1 MPKAKPNNNNNNNNN
16 NNKTSSNKTAQASVA
31 SPIATIDTSNKTL
44 TTDDRELKRQRRKQ
58 SNRESA
64 KRSRLRKQAETE
76 ELGNIL
82 ERYVKENMKLREAVE
97 KLASERDIRTENE
110 SVLAKCIED
119 AGNKVPDLKQVEK
132 PFVVSSLELFSSNN
146 INNNDGS
153 DTTTNSGG
161 GEGTNNSTDG

>member
-1 MPKAKPNNNNNNNNN
+1 
-16 NNKTSSNKTAQASVA
+16 
-31 SPIATIDTSNKTL
+31 
-44 TTDDRELKRQRRKQ
+44 
-58 SNRESA
+58 
-64 KRSRLRKQAETE
+64 
-76 ELGNIL
+76 
-82 ERYVKENMKLREAVE
+82 MKLREAVE

-153 DTTTNSGG
+153 DTTTNSCLLY
-161 GEGTNNSTDG
+161 TSPSPRDKRQSRMPSSA

>member
-1 MPKAKPNNNNNNNNN
+1 
-16 NNKTSSNKTAQASVA
+16 
-31 SPIATIDTSNKTL
+31 
-44 TTDDRELKRQRRKQ
+44 
-58 SNRESA
+58 
-64 KRSRLRKQAETE
+64 
-76 ELGNIL
+76 
-82 ERYVKENMKLREAVE
+82 MKLREAVE

-119 AGNKVPDLKQVEK
+119 VGNKVPDLKQVEK